1 VGTLRRSGVSKG
13 LAQLVRAEPSQAAF
27 GIAAGLASASPAV
40 TPGAAEG
47 APLGPPKRHRGR
59 PGGRHSLATGPGADR
74 LVLSAARVP
83 RLV

>member
-1 VGTLRRSGVSKG
+1 M
-13 LAQLVRAEPSQAAF
+13 
-27 GIAAGLASASPAV
+27 AGLASASPAV
-40 TPGAAEG
+40 NPGAAEG